1 MSKAPMNH
9 PWAIIPDLGVNK
21 LNAFLLSA
29 DTDYLTCNKIGKFK
43 NLLNIKLSV
52 PGYPD
57 INGPLTNSSES
68 IYIILLIQSQ
78 F

>member
-57 INGPLTNSSES
+57 INGPL
-68 IYIILLIQSQ
+68 IQVNQ
-78 F
+78 FISFY